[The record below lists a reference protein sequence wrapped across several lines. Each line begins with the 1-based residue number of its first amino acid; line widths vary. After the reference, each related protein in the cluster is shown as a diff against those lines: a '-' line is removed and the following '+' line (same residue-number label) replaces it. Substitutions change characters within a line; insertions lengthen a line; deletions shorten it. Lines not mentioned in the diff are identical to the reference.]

1 MRAGRATR
9 ESWCTNPMVS
19 TRTAPTRGECLRGG
33 LCNVAG
39 AVLSSAGVTQ
49 GGGGAQES
57 ATILLGKA
65 RIANAKK
72 HQNAESTG
80 KGYSTTHA
88 RLLMF
93 MCVGD
98 LPR

>member
-1 MRAGRATR
+1 
-9 ESWCTNPMVS
+9 MVS
-19 TRTAPTRGECLRGG
+19 TRTAPTRGEGLRGG

-39 AVLSSAGVTQ
+39 AVLSSAGVPQ

-72 HQNAESTG
+72 LCEQYIHVCT
-80 KGYSTTHA
+80 
-88 RLLMF
+88 RLI
-93 MCVGD
+93 VV
-98 LPR
+98 RSAI